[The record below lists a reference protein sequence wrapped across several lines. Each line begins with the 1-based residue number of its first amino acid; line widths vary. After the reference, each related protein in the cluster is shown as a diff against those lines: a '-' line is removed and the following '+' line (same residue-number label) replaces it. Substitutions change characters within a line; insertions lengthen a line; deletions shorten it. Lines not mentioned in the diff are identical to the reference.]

1 MQDLK
6 TLAAIEIWKKVSYIF
21 ILSHTQIK
29 KKLTHLTAEL
39 STVSAGA
46 YLQYINRQ
54 MLGQAEPSVAKMQQ
68 LEIPTRGSQ
77 SFSVQKADK
86 RKGGGGWMA
95 TSRHRY
101 SYYINSIVID
111 NWLLDPVNRLTAAI
125 WLFIRILVLVTL
137 L

>member
-86 RKGGGGWMA
+86 RKGGGGEWQPA
-95 TSRHRY
+95 
-101 SYYINSIVID
+101 VID
-111 NWLLDPVNRLTAAI
+111 T
-125 WLFIRILVLVTL
+125 VTICTV
-137 L
+137 